1 MPNALPEPA
10 ELRGHLIIARCG
22 EGAPRTSP
30 SPGENTRRLL
40 RRGSGNGGEGEGPW
54 REWGVRQGAERTRGA
69 EGGE

>member
-10 ELRGHLIIARCG
+10 ELRGHLITARCG
-22 EGAPRTSP
+22 EGAP

-40 RRGSGNGGEGEGPW
+40 RRGRGNGGEGEGPW
-54 REWGVRQGAERTRGA
+54 RECGVRQGAERTRGA